1 LAVDVQQA
9 DMTAPLTTVLFLAAI
24 SYAFKSVG
32 PLFLGGDRNIPMWID
47 RLALLLPAPL
57 LAALVVS
64 STFVVDRQ
72 WSIDAR
78 VVGLLVATAAL
89 WRRLPFVVVVVL
101 AAAAT
106 ALTRQFF

>member
-1 LAVDVQQA
+1 
-9 DMTAPLTTVLFLAAI
+9 MSAPLATVLVLAGI
-24 SYAFKSVG
+24 SYAFKSAG
-32 PLFLGGDRNIPMWID
+32 PLFLGGDRNIPMWVD

-64 STFVVDRQ
+64 STFVTDRQ
-72 WSIDAR
+72 WSVDAR
-78 VVGLLVATAAL
+78 VVGLLVASVAL

-106 ALTRQFF
+106 ALTRQLF